1 MTCGAVRPIYSIAQP
16 YQTFRYTRSGAISSD
31 QHSHLQIVRVSLDFF
46 NRSNASKTP
55 SAGTVNELPVDVRD
69 WMSEEVFSVLIR
81 SDGQVA
87 ER

>member
-1 MTCGAVRPIYSIAQP
+1 MARWGRYIPLHSLIKHFATLPVVQSHQINIHTFIYL
-16 YQTFRYTRSGAISSD
+16 T
-31 QHSHLQIVRVSLDFF
+31 DFF

-69 WMSEEVFSVLIR
+69 WMSEEGFSVLIR
-81 SDGQVA
+81 ADGQVA